1 MCQLAIEV
9 SDRMQAKYV
18 VALTA
23 VTEASADAIH
33 ALLAVDLV
41 DDDLAALQH
50 ASLDVGRIVEQ
61 HASAIASDGGYGRNG
76 DGLTINKNG
85 VTMSGKVISFLRR
98 GAE

>member
-1 MCQLAIEV
+1 MT
-9 SDRMQAKYV
+9 
-18 VALTA
+18 LTTSA
-23 VTEASADAIH
+23 ETSADAVDT
-33 ALLAVDLV
+33 LLAVDLV

-76 DGLTINKNG
+76 DGLTINKDG